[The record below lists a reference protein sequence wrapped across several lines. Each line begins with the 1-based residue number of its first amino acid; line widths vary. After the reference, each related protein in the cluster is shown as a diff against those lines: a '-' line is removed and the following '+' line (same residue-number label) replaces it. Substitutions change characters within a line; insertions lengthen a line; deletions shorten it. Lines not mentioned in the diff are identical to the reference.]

1 MLLGLTLSFVWDG
14 SRYLWEGTA
23 GLCWDPHFMGLFHP
37 RVLGSVSQFEEF
49 GRAFH
54 CPKDSPMNPVH
65 KCSVW

>member
-1 MLLGLTLSFVWDG
+1 ME
-14 SRYLWEGTA
+14 WEGTA
-23 GLCWDPHFMGLFHP
+23 GAGGHWDPHGMGLCSYP

>member
-1 MLLGLTLSFVWDG
+1 MGSWGVGPPGTLSRWV
-14 SRYLWEGTA
+14 
-23 GLCWDPHFMGLFHP
+23 GLFSCP

-54 CPKDSPMNPVH
+54 CPKDSPMNPAH